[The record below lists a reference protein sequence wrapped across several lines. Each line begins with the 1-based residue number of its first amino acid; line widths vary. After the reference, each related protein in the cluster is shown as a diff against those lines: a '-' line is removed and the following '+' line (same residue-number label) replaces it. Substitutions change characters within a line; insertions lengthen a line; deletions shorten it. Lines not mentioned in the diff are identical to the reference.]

1 MVDFS
6 AGFSSDY
13 DDPYFA
19 GVATAEAALVPG
31 TYAVAVNGHPYMLN
45 TDPQAIETYGDN
57 FKEES
62 LPLLRQQADQA
73 RLPGES
79 SLSPAQFWRRSA
91 DSWHGGAGQSAYD
104 RENSDP
110 LRFSVSKGVN
120 PWTRYQLTLLPGTT
134 NIRASANV
142 GLQVAVAN
150 TNIYIVDGTAIVGTS
165 NLTAFT
171 TVTGT
176 PATAATSITS
186 NGGLAW
192 SAHGTNGIYQINGFT
207 ATSYVTGTVSVLG
220 YAKGRLLAAH
230 NQSLYNPLAAG
241 ALPAALF
248 THPDTGWAW
257 TCFAEGNA
265 VIYAAGAVGDR
276 SRIYRIGIKEDG
288 TGLNAPIVAA
298 SLPTG
303 EVVHTMLGYLGFLI
317 VGTSKGVRFATA
329 TASGD
334 LTLGALIP
342 TPGAVHTLDAA
353 DRYVWFGWT
362 NYDTVSSGLGRFD
375 LQTINDGLAPA
386 YASDL
391 MATGQ
396 GAVRGTG
403 LSSTLNRRLFTVDGV
418 GVFAET
424 TTAVAA
430 GTLTTGQINYGI
442 ADAKVPVAVDL
453 KHSPLPVG
461 TSVSVS
467 LSSDR
472 GTPTVIGASS
482 ATGAVSP
489 AEPISTGARRAEE
502 IELTMTLAS
511 SGGVGPTLTRWT
523 LLSYP
528 APVGAS
534 TYTLP
539 LQLAPRLMTF
549 NNTDVSQDPYSEYE
563 FLTALHSSREI
574 FTVQVGNATF
584 EGTLEN
590 YKWVPDRHTHDRGW
604 WSGTFIAIVRRIKG

>member
-19 GVATAEAALVPG
+19 GVATAEASLVPG
-31 TYAVAVNGHPYMLN
+31 TYAVAINGHPYMLN

-79 SLSPAQFWRRSA
+79 SLSPAQFWRRSQ
-91 DSWHGGAGQSAYD
+91 DTWHAGAGQSAYD
-104 RENSDP
+104 REESIP
-110 LRFSVSKGVN
+110 QRYATSKGVN
-120 PWTRYQLTLLPGTT
+120 PWTRYQLTLLPDTT
-134 NIRASANV
+134 NIRASANT
-142 GLQVAVAN
+142 GLLVAVAN
-150 TNIYIVDGTAIVGTS
+150 TNIYVVDGTTIAGTS

-176 PATAATSITS
+176 PATAATSITA

-192 SAHGTNGIYQINGFT
+192 SAHGTNGIYQINATT
-207 ATSYVTGTVSVLG
+207 ASSYVTGTVSVLG

-230 NQSLYNPLAAG
+230 NQALYNPTAAG

-248 THPDTGWAW
+248 THPDTGWSW
-257 TCFAEGNA
+257 TAFAEGNT

-276 SRIYRIGIKEDG
+276 SRIYRIGVKEDG
-288 TGLNAPIVAA
+288 TGLDVPIPAA

-303 EVVHTMLGYLGFLI
+303 EIVHAMLGYLGFLI
-317 VGTSKGVRFATA
+317 VGTSRGVRFATA
-329 TASGD
+329 TSSGD

-342 TPGAVHTLDAA
+342 TSGAVHCLDAA
-353 DRYVWFGWT
+353 DRFAWFGWT

-391 MATGQ
+391 MGTGQ

-418 GVFAET
+418 GVFAEGT
-424 TTAVAA
+424 TPVAS
-430 GTLTTGQINYGI
+430 GVVSSGQINYGI

-453 KHSPLPVG
+453 KHAPLPAG
-461 TSVSVS
+461 TSVSVA

-472 GTPTVIGASS
+472 GAATVIGASS

-489 AEPISTGARRAEE
+489 PEPISTGARRAEE
-502 IELTMTLAS
+502 LELSITLS
-511 SGGVGPTLTRWT
+511 SAGGVGPTVTRWT

-539 LQLAPRLMTF
+539 LLLAPRLMTF
-549 NNTDVSQDPYSEYE
+549 NNTDVSQDPFAEYG
-563 FLTALHSSREI
+563 FLTGLHSSREI

-590 YKWVPDRHTHDRGW
+590 YKWVPYAHTHDRGF
-604 WSGTFIAIVRRIKG
+604 WSGTFIAIIRRIKG